1 MSLAP
6 QRLRGFQFSVKPS
19 FSSSMPASL
28 EDVEITPDPIPI
40 PQPFQPSPEESSL
53 IEQFFGDVPPPE
65 QAPLM
70 TFPLDETTP
79 SSYQPPLI
87 ARGEPIVIKQE
98 PFVIYGDYN
107 QQEWLDLDQY
117 IKRKD
122 VLTEFP
128 AKILFAV
135 GKKDYIFDFIKYI
148 ISTRMERNSSTSECF
163 VHYLNMMFE
172 EAKNKDGVY
181 TQKEILKVLKFFNHF
196 YENRPF
202 NVMMRRVIESIGEY
216 EPVLNDMTHHSIF
229 VSQEQQS
236 NAIVYDYHHYGAA
249 FSRIQFA
256 SEIVKGYF
264 ISIMKVV
271 IAMSEVFNQLH
282 LFHLKVQNSL
292 SSHLYFGE
300 DFYTPA
306 DSLVEAY
313 HFMGVIAE
321 FKGQINENNFN
332 VLIKWLMK
340 PEKGGV
346 SNNDMKFVI
355 PIDKSKDQSIV
366 EMNSQ
371 IFRGSSQNILSNLK
385 SFMLK

>member
-6 QRLRGFQFSVKPS
+6 QRLRGFQFSIGPS

-28 EDVEITPDPIPI
+28 EEVEIRPKPIPI

-53 IEQFFGDVPPPE
+53 IEQFFGDQP
-65 QAPLM
+65 
-70 TFPLDETTP
+70 TT
-79 SSYQPPLI
+79 QPPLI
-87 ARGEPIVIKQE
+87 TFPPQPVLISRGEPIVIKQE
-98 PFVIYGDYN
+98 PFVISGNYD
-107 QQEWLDLDQY
+107 QQEWISLNEHL
-117 IKRKD
+117 KRKG
-122 VLTEFP
+122 VGTEFP
-128 AKILFAV
+128 AKILFSV
-135 GKKDYIFDFIKYI
+135 GPKDYIFDFIGYI

-163 VHYLNMMFE
+163 FHYLNTKLE
-172 EAKNKDGVY
+172 EAQNENGGVY
-181 TQKEILKVLKFFNHF
+181 TQKEILKILRFFNHF

-202 NVMMRRVIESIGEY
+202 NVMMRAAIESIGEY

-236 NAIVYDYHHYGAA
+236 TATIYDYHHYGAA
-249 FSRIQFA
+249 FSRLQFA

-264 ISIMKVV
+264 ISIMKIV

-292 SSHLYFGE
+292 SSHLYFRE

-313 HFMGVIAE
+313 HFMCVIAQ
-321 FKGQINENNFN
+321 FKGVLIKDNFN
-332 VLIKWLMK
+332 VLMKWLTK
-340 PEKGGV
+340 AEKGGA

-355 PIDKSKDQSIV
+355 PIDKSKGQTQDI
-366 EMNSQ
+366 NSQ
-371 IFRGSSQNILSNLK
+371 IFRGSSQNILMNLK